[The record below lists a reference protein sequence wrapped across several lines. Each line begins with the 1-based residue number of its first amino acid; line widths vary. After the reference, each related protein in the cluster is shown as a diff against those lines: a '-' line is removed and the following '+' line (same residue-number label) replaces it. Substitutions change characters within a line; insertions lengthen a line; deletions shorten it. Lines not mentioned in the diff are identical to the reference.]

1 MVNLPT
7 THPGAHQAL
16 LAGEFGAQRST
27 KPFAQVAVDQ
37 TIEQTMNRHI
47 KMRNGGTVGFS
58 KRQSATYTQR
68 W

>member
-16 LAGEFGAQRST
+16 LTGEFGAQRST
-27 KPFAQVAVDQ
+27 KPFAQVAVDL
-37 TIEQTMNRHI
+37 TIEQAMNRHI

-58 KRQSATYTQR
+58 KRQSATYTQH